1 MNKLTL
7 QLISLAELLDAADLL
22 LKCFPG
28 SRVFAFEGELGAGKT
43 TFIKALCAQL
53 GVTETT
59 SSPSFSLVNEYPTQ
73 DGKSV
78 YHFDL
83 YRMQSSKEAVDV
95 GMEEYLWSGNY
106 CMIEWSDRAKELL
119 PDTTVWI
126 KLEVDGEIRQL
137 IAE

>member
-1 MNKLTL
+1 VNKLTL